1 MTSESCESIRGR
13 LLDLLAGDIGGEEED
28 WLQSHLA
35 ECTPCARE
43 LQALRSTLA
52 ALPDAEEATPPPEV
66 KERILAYA
74 REAPAVAHAERSI
87 QGGHRWQWLAVAGI
101 VAALFAGLAIG
112 VALQPEIDSTPAAP
126 DFVALDVMTGET
138 RTLSDYRGQVVLLNI
153 WATWCGPCEVEMPSM
168 ERLHR
173 ELGSEGL
180 RVIAVSVDETGPEQV
195 SEWVREH
202 GLTFEVLQDR
212 SRRIEWQ
219 FQTTGVPETIVID
232 REGNIVARQIGPA
245 LWDSPAQTARF
256 RKLLGIE

>member
-1 MTSESCESIRGR
+1 MMTSESCESIRGR
-13 LLDLLAGDIGGEEED
+13 LLDLLAGEIDGEEED
-28 WLQSHLA
+28 WLRSHLA

-43 LQALRSTLA
+43 LQTLQRTLA
-52 ALPDAEEATPPPEV
+52 ALPDAAEATPPPEV

-87 QGGHRWQWLAVAGI
+87 RSGRRWQWLAVAGI

-112 VALQPEIDSTPAAP
+112 VALQPEVDPTAP
-126 DFVALDVMTGET
+126 DFVALDVITGET

-173 ELGSEGL
+173 RLGSEGL
-180 RVIAVSVDETGPEQV
+180 RVVAVSVDETGPEQV

-232 REGNIVARQIGPA
+232 RDGNIVARQIGPA
-245 LWDSPAQTARF
+245 LWDGPAQTARF

>member
-1 MTSESCESIRGR
+1 MTSEGCESIRGR
-13 LLDLLAGDIGGEEED
+13 LLDLLAGGIGGEEED
-28 WLQSHLA
+28 WLRSHLA

-43 LQALRSTLA
+43 LQALQTTLA
-52 ALPDAEEATPPPEV
+52 ALPEAAEAAPPPKV

-74 REAPAVAHAERSI
+74 REAPTVAHTEQSIRS
-87 QGGHRWQWLAVAGI
+87 GHRGQWLAVAGI
-101 VAALFAGLAIG
+101 VAALLTGLGIG
-112 VALQPEIDSTPAAP
+112 VALQPEVDPTAAAP
-126 DFVALDVMTGET
+126 DFVASDVTTGET

-173 ELGSEGL
+173 QLGSEGL
-180 RVIAVSVDETGPEQV
+180 RVVAVSVDETGPEHV
-195 SEWVREH
+195 SNWVREH
-202 GLTFEVLQDR
+202 GLTFDVLQDR

-232 REGNIVARQIGPA
+232 REGNIVERQIGPA
-245 LWDSPAQTARF
+245 LWDGPTQTARF